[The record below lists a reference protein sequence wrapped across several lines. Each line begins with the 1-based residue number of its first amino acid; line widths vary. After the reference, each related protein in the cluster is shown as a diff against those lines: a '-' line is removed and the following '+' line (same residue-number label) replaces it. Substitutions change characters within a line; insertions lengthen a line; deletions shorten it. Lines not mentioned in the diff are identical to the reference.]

1 MPKNPFSNWTIQQVE
16 AFNTKTVTGRLS
28 SELAK
33 ERTPTKEVHDM
44 SLETSVRFAK
54 KKRKPAYTPEQ
65 VMAWCKQHG
74 LPEPVF
80 ELKFHPERMW
90 RFDIAWA
97 STKCLAE
104 YQLPII
110 VDSKVAIEIQGGI
123 WITGGHS
130 RGAQMKKDWEKWMEA
145 QRMGWKMAWCEPKD
159 LLTKQTADIIRGL
172 LNS

>member
-16 AFNTKTVTGRLS
+16 AFNAKTVTGRLS

-33 ERTPTKEVHDM
+33 EKIYGGQGDKGLHAPSRKILVTRQGLTPD
-44 SLETSVRFAK
+44 APK

-65 VMAWCKQHG
+65 VIEWCKQHG

-80 ELKFHPERMW
+80 EYKFHPTRKW
-90 RFDIAWA
+90 RIDIFFNPKAG
-97 STKCLAE
+97 
-104 YQLPII
+104 
-110 VDSKVAIEIQGGI
+110 VGVALEVCGGL
-123 WITGGHS
+123 WVFGGHS
-130 RGAQMKKDWEKWMEA
+130 RGMAQKRDWEKWMEA